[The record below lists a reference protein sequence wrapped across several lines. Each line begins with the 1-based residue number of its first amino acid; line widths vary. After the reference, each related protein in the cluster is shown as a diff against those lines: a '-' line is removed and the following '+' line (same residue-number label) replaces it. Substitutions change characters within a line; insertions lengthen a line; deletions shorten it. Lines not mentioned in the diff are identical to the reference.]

1 MIVIVDVFMQITNI
15 LLEEGGLDLITG
27 DAGYVTMG
35 GLPKMGRLF
44 LKGEGGLTLLRP
56 LLDIWEI
63 IENLSFRNT
72 KMVFSASF
80 RRRYLMTRK

>member
-1 MIVIVDVFMQITNI
+1 MIVIIDVFMQITNI

-44 LKGEGGLTLLRP
+44 LKGGGLNPST
-56 LLDIWEI
+56 
-63 IENLSFRNT
+63 SF
-72 KMVFSASF
+72 A
-80 RRRYLMTRK
+80 